1 MAAQSAQFMTDL
13 ARNMTPDTVD
23 IRTTSTAN
31 SYGELTFSG
40 AVTTY
45 NAYVRRSTKA
55 ERGGS
60 NDQAVVE
67 WIVYIPDSSLVLA
80 VGDELTLPAPVS
92 AVRPIVRVDIVKTVA
107 GQAAVTVWVGPKSSR
122 G

>member
-13 ARNMTPDTVD
+13 MRNMTPDTVD

-31 SYGELTFSG
+31 SYGESTFSG

-45 NAYVRRSTKA
+45 SAFVRRSTEA
-55 ERGGS
+55 ERGGR
-60 NDQAVVE
+60 NDEAVVE
-67 WIVYIPDSSLVLA
+67 WIVYIPDDSLVLD

-92 AVRPIVRVDIVKTVA
+92 AVRPIVRVDILKTVT
-107 GQAAVTVWVGPKSSR
+107 GQVAVTAWVGAKSSR